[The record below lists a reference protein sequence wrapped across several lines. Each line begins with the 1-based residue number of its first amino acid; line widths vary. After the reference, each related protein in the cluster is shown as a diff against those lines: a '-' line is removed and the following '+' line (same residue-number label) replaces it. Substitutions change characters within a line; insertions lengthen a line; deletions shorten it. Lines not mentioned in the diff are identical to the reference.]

1 MSSRTAGARASADGT
16 KEGRTTQVKAP
27 GAGCS
32 PGVLGANARRGT
44 QVQNA
49 QRTALA
55 NANNNDYTTFLYFVA
70 LSFRLMAASTAWT
83 PQRGGAHTAD
93 L

>member
-1 MSSRTAGARASADGT
+1 M
-16 KEGRTTQVKAP
+16 KVKAP

-49 QRTALA
+49 QRTSLA
-55 NANNNDYTTFLYFVA
+55 NANNNDYDTFLYFEA
-70 LSFRLMAASTAWT
+70 LSFRL
-83 PQRGGAHTAD
+83 GGLHGVDAPTGRRPH
-93 L
+93 